1 MAATES
7 TGLPPVEAGKPSAAG
22 EEKVEKGVEKLSKVE
37 KPDDDKFKKDLAE
50 AEKQL
55 SAVSEKMVLSLMLCW
70 CCTAQLS
77 LWSVRTAGCFSRQLC
92 ARRGLCWSMGR
103 FADGSLR

>member
-7 TGLPPVEAGKPSAAG
+7 SPVADVSATSPVEETPKS
-22 EEKVEKGVEKLSKVE
+22 VEKTEKITKVD

-55 SAVSEKMVLSLMLCW
+55 NSVTEKMVPPPIPKSLYSIYM
-70 CCTAQLS
+70 TGA
-77 LWSVRTAGCFSRQLC
+77 
-92 ARRGLCWSMGR
+92 
-103 FADGSLR
+103 

>member
-55 SAVSEKMVLSLMLCW
+55 SAVSEKMVLSLTLCW

-77 LWSVRTAGCFSRQLC
+77 LVCPYGGLLFTAIVCTREIVLV
-92 ARRGLCWSMGR
+92 
-103 FADGSLR
+103 DGTVC

>member
-7 TGLPPVEAGKPSAAG
+7 SPVADVSATSPVEETPKSIAKT
-22 EEKVEKGVEKLSKVE
+22 EKMAKVE

-55 SAVSEKMVLSLMLCW
+55 NSVTEKMVPPPIPKSLAIHLHDQRS
-70 CCTAQLS
+70 TALD
-77 LWSVRTAGCFSRQLC
+77 WRTLANVSPLYV
-92 ARRGLCWSMGR
+92 SK
-103 FADGSLR
+103 